1 MLHAG
6 MIVAVAAAVT
16 IALRFAPFLIFS
28 GSRETPPLVLY
39 LGKVL
44 PAAIMGMLVVY
55 CLRGASFAALSGW
68 LPALLASLAVVGLHV
83 WKRSSLLSILG
94 GTVRYMLL
102 IRLL

>member
-1 MLHAG
+1 MLHAAL
-6 MIVAVAAAVT
+6 IVAVAALVT

-28 GSRETPPLVLY
+28 GQRETPPMVVY

-44 PAAIMGMLVVY
+44 PCAIMGMLVVY
-55 CLRGASFAALSGW
+55 CLRGVSFASASAW
-68 LPALLASLAVVGLHV
+68 LPALLASFTVVGLHV

-94 GTVRYMLL
+94 GTVLYMLL

>member
-28 GSRETPPLVLY
+28 GNRETPPLVLY

-55 CLRGASFAALSGW
+55 CLRGTSFAALSGW

-94 GTVRYMLL
+94 GTVLYMLL